1 MKRAARIAAIIPAAG
16 ASRRMG
22 RSKQTLPVGEST
34 LTATVVRT
42 LLDANVQRV
51 VVITRT
57 SLTTALHLPKDPRVT
72 VEINDDPTSEMIDSI
87 RIGLRAL
94 ERFRLLC
101 NEPRTS
107 VRANPPA
114 LDDVR
119 QPKDRCTSSGPPIA
133 DKNLDIGKDACAAKR
148 LDENDGVLVVPG
160 DMPTLSVDTCR
171 RCMEAFIADPRRIV
185 IATHAGKRGHPIIFP
200 LSMGDTV
207 DRLATGLNALPQ
219 EHPERVHLVAV
230 DDPGAVADVDTQA
243 DYDALTGE

>member
-1 MKRAARIAAIIPAAG
+1 MKRVARIAAIIPAAG

-42 LLDANVQRV
+42 LLNADVQRV

-72 VEINDDPTSEMIDSI
+72 VQINDDATSEMIDSI

-94 ERFRLLC
+94 IDEYTTVQ
-101 NEPRTS
+101 ES
-107 VRANPPA
+107 ARAA
-114 LDDVR
+114 E
-119 QPKDRCTSSGPPIA
+119 
-133 DKNLDIGKDACAAKR
+133 R

-171 RCMEAFIADPRRIV
+171 RCMEAFMADPRRIV

-200 LSMGDTV
+200 LSMDDTV

-219 EHPERVHLVAV
+219 KHPERVHLVAV